1 MLAEEGV
8 DIMDFIIRPLKEIG
22 AEGGERNL
30 LIDVKDFKMVKE
42 GKDTKVSFFL
52 PKGCY
57 ATEVIRQLAL

>member
-1 MLAEEGV
+1 
-8 DIMDFIIRPLKEIG
+8 MDFIIRPLKEIG